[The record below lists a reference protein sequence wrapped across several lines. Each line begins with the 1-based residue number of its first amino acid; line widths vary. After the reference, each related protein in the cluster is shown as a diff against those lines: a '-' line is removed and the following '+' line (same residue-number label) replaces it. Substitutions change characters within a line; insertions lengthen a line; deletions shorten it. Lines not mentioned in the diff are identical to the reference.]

1 MKKCIFGF
9 LITLATLPALAV
21 DLTIDTTLGS
31 IVGENATPYN
41 AQLPFHA
48 GLELTQELP
57 FGISVGATAGHQS
70 SADRNGNEYNGEYYG
85 PVARI
90 DIGSFYGKAKAFKFY
105 DNNDEPEGNTA
116 ARYEVGVSDLNV
128 GIPIRLGLWFQE
140 SDNYQA
146 QGVNLGYTFSL
157 F

>member
-1 MKKCIFGF
+1 MKQALSALLLLVSFGVN
-9 LITLATLPALAV
+9 AL
-21 DLTIDTTLGS
+21 DLSLDSTLGS
-31 IVGENATPYN
+31 MVGENATPYG

-48 GLELTQELP
+48 GLELTQDLP
-57 FGISVGATAGHQS
+57 FGLSAGATVGHQS

-85 PVARI
+85 PVLRV
-90 DIGSFYGKAKAFKFY
+90 DLGSFYGKASAFKFY
-105 DNNDEPEGNTA
+105 DNKDEPEGNTA
-116 ARYEVGVSDLNV
+116 VRFEVGVSDLNI

-146 QGVNLGYTFSL
+146 QGVNLGYTFTL